1 MTTLPKVN
9 HRLSVLIHSLGLSC
23 LGGAIFLQVLV
34 FLNISQQGYFMAI
47 ESNPY
52 VLSSEI
58 GLTIFTLIYF
68 IYLYFKLMRTNLKS

>member
-34 FLNISQQGYFMAI
+34 FLNIYQQGYFMAI